1 MTDQYEEF
9 KKWFKKNNYGIWK
22 VNDFKIPLTA
32 ETVINI
38 NDVFDIF
45 EEEQAEKEKEK
56 QVKGIIKEVF
66 NTVPLNEY
74 EVEDEWYRK
83 TIYVPNDII
92 TEIYDKLKEKDLIK

>member
-1 MTDQYEEF
+1 MTDRYEKF
-9 KKWFKKNNYGIWK
+9 KEWFKKKSHRYGVWK
-22 VNDFKIPLTA
+22 IDDNGNQEIYHYSRAFID
-32 ETVINI
+32 
-38 NDVFDIF
+38 F

-74 EVEDEWYRK
+74 EVEDEYFRK

>member
-1 MTDQYEEF
+1 MTDKYEEF
-9 KKWFKKNNYGIWK
+9 KTWVFCNSKTRSVLQI
-22 VNDFKIPLTA
+22 VLTL
-32 ETVINI
+32 
-38 NDVFDIF
+38 FHMF

-74 EVEDEWYRK
+74 EVEDEWYMK

>member
-1 MTDQYEEF
+1 MTDKYEEF
-9 KKWFKKNNYGIWK
+9 KEFVREKYFPNPSRWIGIF
-22 VNDFKIPLTA
+22 ND
-32 ETVINI
+32 
-38 NDVFDIF
+38 F
-45 EEEQAEKEKEK
+45 EEECAKKEKEK

-92 TEIYDKLKEKDLIK
+92 TEIYDKLKEEDLIK